1 MTCERVG
8 GGVREKV
15 VGFLMGIFIVLIVP
29 FFITTSLSKTPI
41 TKGLSPIITSNCTLH
56 PSPKSHLYGLAI
68 TVSLDL
74 ISVADVHVAVFL
86 FEW

>member
-1 MTCERVG
+1 MTCEREG
-8 GGVREKV
+8 GGVRERM
-15 VGFLMGIFIVLIVP
+15 VGFLMGIFIVFIVP
-29 FFITTSLSKTPI
+29 FFKVTSLSKTPI

-56 PSPKSHLYGLAI
+56 PTPTSHLYGLSI